1 MSSATFPEKLQ
12 ELAGKYMRNYI
23 FVITGTGGVN
33 PDISQEFLEVTK
45 HTRKSILIQLLKNF
59 NRVKIIVFVE
69 SKRTAELKRNFFISL
84 SIATDFAIAI
94 DRWPLR

>member
-45 HTRKSILIQLLKNF
+45 KTRKSILITLLKNF

-69 SKRTAELKRNFFISL
+69 SKRTADFLA
-84 SIATDFAIAI
+84 ATICNCEFNLQVIRYHI
-94 DRWPLR
+94 L